1 MTRDE
6 HHRQS
11 STAWKIGTAFV
22 LTAIVLLALA
32 ILTGAPAASARTQQ
46 QTDPGCV
53 YTGGGWICYGT
64 LPPGSDVEL
73 TRLGGANRYET
84 AAAIATYTQDP
95 DEVVLIVAAGDGID
109 ALAAG
114 THLTGPM
121 VLVPRGSD
129 NVPQATLDAAVALN
143 PDRVILLGG
152 PGAVSDTQANT
163 ILYALV
169 P

>member
-1 MTRDE
+1 MM
-6 HHRQS
+6 
-11 STAWKIGTAFV
+11 A
-22 LTAIVLLALA
+22 LTARPTRWRIGAAFIAAIVGLVLALA
-32 ILTGAPAASARTQQ
+32 FVDTPRSAAHTEREF
-46 QTDPGCV
+46 V
-53 YTGGGWICYGT
+53 YIGGGWACYGT
-64 LPPGSDVEL
+64 LPPGQGPDVD
-73 TRLGGANRYET
+73 RLGGANRYET

-143 PDRVILLGG
+143 PDRVIVLGG
-152 PGAVSDTQANT
+152 TTAVSEQQAAT
-163 ILYALV
+163 IRYAIYAGGT